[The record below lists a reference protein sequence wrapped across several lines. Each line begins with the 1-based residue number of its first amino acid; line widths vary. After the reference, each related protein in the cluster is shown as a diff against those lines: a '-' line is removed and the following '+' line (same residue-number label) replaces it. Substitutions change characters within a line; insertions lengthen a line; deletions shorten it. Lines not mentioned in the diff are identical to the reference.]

1 MSLSGRIT
9 DAYNAATGTTNV
21 AFARAVDSKG
31 RIWNGNYPTGS
42 ATRFDP
48 ATGVTI
54 HSPRVHADAQY
65 VRSLA
70 IDANDNVYAGTGALN
85 PRIVTWHTDRP
96 TQLREILL
104 PGAAAE
110 GFVYSI
116 AAHSGMLFVSYQG
129 ALGKDLFRIYDLA
142 AAAWRTPPWSWIP
155 AQRISAALPVGG
167 DVYAVRYTAGIYE
180 LMRIDF
186 RTLAAETVCAVPGAP
201 SALSIETSNGQTLV
215 HLLCGAGPQHDYV
228 KISVA
233 GKNVVQAVK
242 LDVAETP
249 LKVQALV
256 SSLSGTTMFFG
267 GYLGDGIGSVE
278 LVSREIWRSATD
290 TGIAQI
296 EGMFQYDESTVYV
309 GSYGAGRLFRF
320 NPQTKSITKL
330 IELRE
335 KYLQSR
341 PVAWTRAAGKVVAGT
356 VAEYGHNTGAL
367 VIINPLNNAEIT
379 VVSGPVPGQS
389 VVGLAGDGDI
399 VYGTTG
405 VKGGYGSVDDT
416 KPAHV
421 FAWNVRENRIVWK
434 RPLPGEVEINSPL
447 LVRGILYVSTSN
459 GVLRLDKDSGNLV
472 FTYRLLNR
480 SAVPGYRTSSIA
492 FLPQANSIVH
502 LCGGTA
508 TVLDPESRTK
518 KEILRGR
525 YTDMVVTSR
534 FRLYF
539 AENGTNVVE
548 IDASL
553 KPTIRS
559 AADLVT
565 VGPDGWLYVA
575 RSLGEGKFA
584 VPIRADSAF
593 GTDIRSCHVVDWNGD
608 GTLDVLATRADGR
621 LQLFR
626 GLRGGG
632 FAAPV
637 TLGASG
643 WHNRRIA
650 VGVWGSQLAVL
661 SADRISGHL
670 LSWPGLASDALGQP
684 AAIGWG
690 WTNKPMVM
698 LVPSRTT
705 ASALIVN
712 DGGSLYRYARTASGG
727 ISTSPV
733 RISTGGYSGM
743 TAFSPVLGHKT
754 DHNGI
759 VGVDAAGAVAYS
771 DVAGGAVGK
780 PIRYAFLMK
789 SHKFANS

>member
-1 MSLSGRIT
+1 MDQNQPNDQDRSILDSTASKSLMYPPREVRRRSFLSLAVGLGAGAALSVGNNTAIANVPANSLDAMNGTEVPLSTIGTEHSAVLRRYANVFKSSPNPSAVFFRNKAGTLKLAAACRGLAGQIQVIDAATGHLELSSTPFPGAGGGAGNVAYDPSTDAFLAFGPSPTVRRVSLSGGVT
-9 DAYNAATGTTNV
+9 DAYNAASGTTNV
-21 AFARAVDSKG
+21 AFARAADSKG
-31 RIWNGNYPTGS
+31 RFWNGNYPTGS

-48 ATGVTI
+48 TTGETTNT
-54 HSPRVHADAQY
+54 PRVQAGAQY

-70 IDANDNVYAGTGALN
+70 IDVDDNVYAGTGALN

-116 AAHSGMLFVSYQG
+116 AAHSGMLFVYYQG

-155 AQRISAALPVGG
+155 ARRISAASPVGG

-201 SALSIETSNGQTLV
+201 TALSIETSNGQTLV
-215 HLLCGAGPQHDYV
+215 HLLCGVGQQYDYV

-267 GYLGDGIGSVE
+267 GYLGDGIGSVD

-320 NPQTKSITKL
+320 NPQTKSITRL

-341 PVAWTRAAGKVVAGT
+341 PFAWTRAADKVVAGT
-356 VAEYGHNTGAL
+356 VAEYGYNTGAL

-389 VVGLAGDGDI
+389 VLGLAGDGDI

-421 FAWNVRENRIVWK
+421 FAWNVRENRMVWK

-447 LVRGILYVSTSN
+447 LVRGILYVSTNN
-459 GVLRLDKDSGNLV
+459 GVLRLDKATGNLV

-553 KPTIRS
+553 
-559 AADLVT
+559 
-565 VGPDGWLYVA
+565 
-575 RSLGEGKFA
+575 
-584 VPIRADSAF
+584 
-593 GTDIRSCHVVDWNGD
+593 
-608 GTLDVLATRADGR
+608 
-621 LQLFR
+621 
-626 GLRGGG
+626 
-632 FAAPV
+632 
-637 TLGASG
+637 
-643 WHNRRIA
+643 
-650 VGVWGSQLAVL
+650 
-661 SADRISGHL
+661 
-670 LSWPGLASDALGQP
+670 
-684 AAIGWG
+684 
-690 WTNKPMVM
+690 
-698 LVPSRTT
+698 
-705 ASALIVN
+705 
-712 DGGSLYRYARTASGG
+712 
-727 ISTSPV
+727 
-733 RISTGGYSGM
+733 
-743 TAFSPVLGHKT
+743 
-754 DHNGI
+754 
-759 VGVDAAGAVAYS
+759 
-771 DVAGGAVGK
+771 
-780 PIRYAFLMK
+780 
-789 SHKFANS
+789 